1 MASVDVLT
9 PSPEGGGAID
19 VTRLSTFL
27 LVGEDV
33 ISSLAGITEDY
44 ITSVLRAIDDRA
56 REYEDLR
63 ADKLRIEVELEQSV
77 RTTDNKVKG
86 MKKQLDAS
94 LVETQELKSK
104 LENSETARKAVETEL
119 ENYKSSRAIVDEE
132 VHTLRTRVQSLE

>member
-9 PSPEGGGAID
+9 PSPGGGGAID
-19 VTRLSTFL
+19 ITRLSTFL

-77 RTTDNKVKG
+77 RTADNKVKG

-94 LVETQELKSK
+94 LAETQELRSR
-104 LENSETARKAVETEL
+104 LENSGLFAPLSEL
-119 ENYKSSRAIVDEE
+119 IVDAHLGYSRI
-132 VHTLRTRVQSLE
+132 VSFASRDRSKSRRN

>member
-9 PSPEGGGAID
+9 PSPGGGGAID
-19 VTRLSTFL
+19 ITRLSTFL

-77 RTTDNKVKG
+77 RTADNKVKG

-94 LVETQELKSK
+94 LAETQELRSR
-104 LENSETARKAVETEL
+104 LENSGLFAPLSEL
-119 ENYKSSRAIVDEE
+119 LMHIWVTYA
-132 VHTLRTRVQSLE
+132 